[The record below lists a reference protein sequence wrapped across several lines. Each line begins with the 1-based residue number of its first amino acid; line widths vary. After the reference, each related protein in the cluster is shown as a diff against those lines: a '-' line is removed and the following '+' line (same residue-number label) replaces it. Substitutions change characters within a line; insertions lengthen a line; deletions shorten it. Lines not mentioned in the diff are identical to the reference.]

1 MKNIVLIG
9 FMGTGKT
16 STGRLLAGRLGR
28 PFIDIDRQIEQQSG
42 LTIGEMFARHGEAYF
57 RAREKEAVARASRRR
72 RAVIATGGGVV
83 LDPDN
88 MERLRAGGVIICL
101 TASVRT
107 ILERTGRRST
117 RPLLARPDREE
128 IVARL
133 LAERAPLYAA
143 ADFTIDTSD
152 LTPRQVAE
160 KIIAFLRQEGH
171 INVRSQR

>member
-9 FMGTGKT
+9 FMGTGKS

-28 PFIDIDRQIEQQSG
+28 PFIDVDRKIERETG
-42 LTIGEMFARHGEAYF
+42 LTIGELFAQHGETYF
-57 RAREKEAVARASRRR
+57 RAREKAAVARVARYRK
-72 RAVIATGGGVV
+72 AVIATGGGVV

-88 MERLRAGGVIICL
+88 MRRLRAGGVIICL
-101 TASVRT
+101 TATVQV

-133 LAERAPLYAA
+133 LAERAPLYGQ
-143 ADFTIDTSD
+143 ADFTLDTSD
-152 LTPRQVAE
+152 LTPQLTVE

-171 INVRSQR
+171 IHGRS

>member
-1 MKNIVLIG
+1 MRNIVLIG

-28 PFIDIDRQIEQQSG
+28 HFVDIDRKIEQESG
-42 LTIGEMFARHGEAYF
+42 LAISEIFARHGEAYF
-57 RAREKEAVARASRRR
+57 RAKEKELVARVSRYR

-83 LDPDN
+83 LDPAN
-88 MERLRAGGVIICL
+88 MERLRAGGVIVCL
-101 TASVRT
+101 TASVET

-133 LAERAPLYAA
+133 LAERAPLYGA
-143 ADFTIDTSD
+143 ADFTVDTST
-152 LTPRQVAE
+152 LSPRMAAE

-171 INVRSQR
+171 INVRSKR

>member
-28 PFIDIDRQIEQQSG
+28 PFIDIDRQIEQESG

-57 RAREKEAVARASRRR
+57 RAREKDAVARASRRR

-83 LDPDN
+83 LDPAN
-88 MERLRAGGVIICL
+88 MEKLRASGVIVCL
-101 TASVRT
+101 TAAVPV

-128 IVARL
+128 VVARL

-143 ADFTIDTSD
+143 ADYTLDTGGLSS
-152 LTPRQVAE
+152 RQAAE

-171 INVRSQR
+171 IRGRS

>member
-9 FMGTGKT
+9 FMGTGKS

-28 PFIDIDRQIEQQSG
+28 PFIDVDRKIECESG
-42 LTIGEMFARHGEAYF
+42 LTAGEIFARHGEAYF
-57 RAREKEAVARASRRR
+57 RTLEKNAIARVSRHRK
-72 RAVIATGGGVV
+72 AVIATGGGAV

-88 MERLRAGGVIICL
+88 MARLRAGGVVVCL
-101 TASVRT
+101 TASVQT

-117 RPLLARPDREE
+117 RPLLARHDREE

-133 LAERAPLYAA
+133 LAERAPLYAQ
-143 ADFTIDTSD
+143 ADFVIDTSN
-152 LTPRQVAE
+152 TPPRLVAE

-171 INVRSQR
+171 IHG

>member
-9 FMGTGKT
+9 FMGTGKS

-28 PFIDIDRQIEQQSG
+28 PFIDVDRMIEHEHG

-57 RAREKEAVARASRRR
+57 RAREKEAVARVARRR
-72 RAVIATGGGVV
+72 KAVIATGGGVV
-83 LDPDN
+83 LDPAN
-88 MERLRAGGVIICL
+88 MERLRAGGVIVCL
-101 TASVRT
+101 TASVQA

-128 IVARL
+128 IVAKM
-133 LAERAPLYAA
+133 LAERAPLYAQ
-143 ADFTIDTSD
+143 ADLVLDTS
-152 LTPRQVAE
+152 TISPRVAAE

-171 INVRSQR
+171 IHGRS